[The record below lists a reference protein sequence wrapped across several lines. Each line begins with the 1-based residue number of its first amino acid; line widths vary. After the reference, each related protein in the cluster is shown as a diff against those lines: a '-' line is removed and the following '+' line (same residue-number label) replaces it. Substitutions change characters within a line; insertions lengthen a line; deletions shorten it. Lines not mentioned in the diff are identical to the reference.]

1 MKKILVFGASG
12 DTGTY
17 FVRYFLDHYND
28 SEYEVVA
35 VGTRETDRFARM
47 GVPYYRVDITQK
59 NAFDCLPKDIYAV
72 VDLAGAMPARM
83 KGCEYHRH
91 SEYSGILPKNR
102 SGSHPVRTKLWRHQ
116 GPCRERPAVDCRFAK
131 KIQL

>member
-1 MKKILVFGASG
+1 MKMKKYLYLAQAMIRDIFRALFP
-12 DTGTY
+12 
-17 FVRYFLDHYND
+17 DHYND

-72 VDLAGAMPARM
+72 VDLACAMR
-83 KGCEYHRH
+83 
-91 SEYSGILPKNR
+91 
-102 SGSHPVRTKLWRHQ
+102 Q
-116 GPCRERPAVDCRFAK
+116 G
-131 KIQL
+131 